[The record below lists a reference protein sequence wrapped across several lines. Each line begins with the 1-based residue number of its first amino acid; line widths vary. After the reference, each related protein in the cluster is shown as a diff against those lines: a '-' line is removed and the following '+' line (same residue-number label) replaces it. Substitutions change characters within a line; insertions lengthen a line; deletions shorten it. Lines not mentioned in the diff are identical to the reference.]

1 MGRPGQPGFLIAL
14 ASGLRHGISLCGA
27 PAWFSG
33 RRGLRQLTAFDVVA
47 DGRAAQQWVIVMA
60 GADKKDRLSPPLMFA
75 FRSAHEARDA
85 RKKHDLRDESGERVI
100 SSRRTTARVA
110 ITEPMLRR
118 EVARDLDAL
127 VNTIALESTQDLE
140 PFEHARRSVI
150 NFGLPDIAHRSIDEI
165 TVSEI
170 GPEIAA
176 ALMNFE
182 PRLIRETI
190 KVQRDDEVDAYDLKV
205 RFVVRADLACVP
217 LNVPIEFVAD
227 VEVDTGKIVISR
239 L

>member
-1 MGRPGQPGFLIAL
+1 
-14 ASGLRHGISLCGA
+14 
-27 PAWFSG
+27 
-33 RRGLRQLTAFDVVA
+33 
-47 DGRAAQQWVIVMA
+47 MA
-60 GADKKDRLSPPLMFA
+60 GSDTKDRLSPPLMFA

-85 RKKHDLRDESGERVI
+85 KKKHDLRDESGERVI

-127 VNTIALESTQDLE
+127 VNTIALESSQDLE

-165 TVSEI
+165 SVNDV
-170 GPEIAA
+170 GREIAT

-182 PRLIRETI
+182 PRLVRETI
-190 KVQRDDEVDAYDLKV
+190 KVQRDDAVDSNDLKV
-205 RFVVRADLACVP
+205 RFVVRADLFCVP
-217 LNVPIEFVAD
+217 LHVPIEFVAD

>member
-1 MGRPGQPGFLIAL
+1 
-14 ASGLRHGISLCGA
+14 
-27 PAWFSG
+27 
-33 RRGLRQLTAFDVVA
+33 
-47 DGRAAQQWVIVMA
+47 MA
-60 GADKKDRLSPPLMFA
+60 GVDKKDRLSPPLMFA
-75 FRSAHEARDA
+75 FRSAYEARDA
-85 RKKHDLRDESGERVI
+85 KKKHDLRDESGERVI

-140 PFEHARRSVI
+140 PFEHARRSI
-150 NFGLPDIAHRSIDEI
+150 LNYGLPDIAHRSIDEI

-176 ALMNFE
+176 SLMHFE
-182 PRLIRETI
+182 PRLIRDTI
-190 KVQRDDEVDAYDLKV
+190 KVQRDDQVDATELKV

>member
-1 MGRPGQPGFLIAL
+1 
-14 ASGLRHGISLCGA
+14 
-27 PAWFSG
+27 
-33 RRGLRQLTAFDVVA
+33 
-47 DGRAAQQWVIVMA
+47 MA
-60 GADKKDRLSPPLMFA
+60 GSEKKDRLSPPLMFA

-100 SSRRTTARVA
+100 SSRRATARSA

-127 VNTIALESTQDLE
+127 VNTIAMESSQDMV
-140 PFEHARRSVI
+140 PFEYARRSI
-150 NFGLPDIAHRSIDEI
+150 LNYGLPDIAHRSIDEI

-182 PRLIRETI
+182 PRLVRDTI
-190 KVQRDDEVDAYDLKV
+190 KVQRDESVDKHDLKV
-205 RFVVRADLACVP
+205 RFMVRADLSCVP